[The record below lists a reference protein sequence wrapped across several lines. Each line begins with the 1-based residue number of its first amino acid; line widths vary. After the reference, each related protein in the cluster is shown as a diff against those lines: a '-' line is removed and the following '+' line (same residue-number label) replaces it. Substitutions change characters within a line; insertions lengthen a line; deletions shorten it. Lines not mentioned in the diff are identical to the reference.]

1 MKRIVLFA
9 ASLMCVA
16 FLVGCAHPINMRPDV
31 SLIQAGGVQK
41 INKVAGFYISDANL
55 ALEVTTAG
63 GGGDKVRY
71 FPYRDIE
78 AGFYK
83 ALSETFAKVTKI
95 SNPKDLAA
103 LNAAGVNILITPVVT
118 TTSSSPSP
126 FTWPPT
132 QFTVTLDCQVVDAN
146 GKALTSVTVT
156 GTGKAE
162 FDEFRANFSLSA
174 VRASEDALRQLMVK
188 LRETAVLAQ

>member
-1 MKRIVLFA
+1 MKRIVLIA
-9 ASLMCVA
+9 AALLYVT
-16 FLVGCAHPINMRPDV
+16 FLAGCAHPINMRPDV
-31 SLIQAGGVQK
+31 SLIQAGGAQK

-55 ALEVTTAG
+55 ALEVTTPG

-83 ALSETFAKVTKI
+83 ALAETFTKVTKI
-95 SNPKDLAA
+95 SNPKDPAV
-103 LNAAGVNILITPVVT
+103 LNAAGINILITPAVT

-126 FTWPPT
+126 FIWPPI
-132 QFTVTLDCQVVDAN
+132 QFTVTLDCQVVDAT

-162 FDEFRANFSLSA
+162 FDEFKANFSLSA

-188 LRETAVLAQ
+188 LRESAALAN

>member
-1 MKRIVLFA
+1 MKRIILIA
-9 ASLMCVA
+9 ASLLYVT
-16 FLVGCAHPINMRPDV
+16 FLAGCAHPINMRPDV

-55 ALEVTTAG
+55 ALEVTTPG

-83 ALSETFAKVTKI
+83 ALSETFTKVTKI
-95 SNPKDLAA
+95 SNPNDFAA
-103 LNAAGVNILITPVVT
+103 LKAAGISLLITPSVT
-118 TTSSSPSP
+118 TTSASPSP

-132 QFTVTLDCQVVDAN
+132 QFTVTLDCQVVDAT

-162 FDEFRANFSLSA
+162 FDEFKANFSLSA

-188 LRETAVLAQ
+188 LRETALVLN